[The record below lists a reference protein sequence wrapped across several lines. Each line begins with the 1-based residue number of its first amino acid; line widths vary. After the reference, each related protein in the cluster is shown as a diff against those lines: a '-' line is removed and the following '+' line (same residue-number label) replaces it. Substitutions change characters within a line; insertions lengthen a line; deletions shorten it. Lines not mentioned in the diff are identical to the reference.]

1 MHLEINDKTIRQP
14 RLYEDWEDI
23 YIKHV
28 LSLYVG
34 ARPASP
40 RLCVCVNNLF
50 FTAGTGISASWHHP
64 ADGAQ
69 YQQKESKKKKR
80 KEEAGKAFFL
90 CLHFPVTNSYFGVIF
105 CDLSPCS

>member
-34 ARPASP
+34 ARPAAP

-80 KEEAGKAFFL
+80 KEEAGKAFF
-90 CLHFPVTNSYFGVIF
+90 FVYIF
-105 CDLSPCS
+105 L